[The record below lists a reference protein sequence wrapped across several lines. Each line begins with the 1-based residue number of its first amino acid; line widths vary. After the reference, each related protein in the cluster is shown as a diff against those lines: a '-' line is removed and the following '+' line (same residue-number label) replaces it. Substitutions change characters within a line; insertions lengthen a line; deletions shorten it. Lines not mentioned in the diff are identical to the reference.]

1 MKQLTEERAW
11 FVHALNA
18 HCHSHLKEMKYPT
31 LQVFVNVGIRKAP
44 KEKIFG
50 HEVTLRSGFEL
61 QRVEISKV
69 LQIGL
74 YKVPHA
80 KILEMFREET
90 EKRAGKESGQKK
102 GLVEYRE
109 FFVYTRTRSDL
120 PLTYAF
126 ACTSELLKENSLAL
140 KTPSRPK
147 KLALVPDLPADE
159 VRTMRQ
165 NETIRPPAK
174 KPKVELKLV
183 VNNSEVTRSRE
194 FQKPQLSVV
203 RNEPPAFSLQKGA
216 KQEEKTA
223 KEKFLKR
230 IESFVFEIETTQSST
245 KQMLAAELRRNKLKA
260 LIPLLQLGKDSKV
273 QVPVPAEIFLEMK
286 NKRMRKEPGLNFQA
300 YKRRK
305 NSTEF
310 EPFYNTLRVVKWREG
325 ATLLFLDSQA
335 SR

>member
-1 MKQLTEERAW
+1 
-11 FVHALNA
+11 
-18 HCHSHLKEMKYPT
+18 
-31 LQVFVNVGIRKAP
+31 
-44 KEKIFG
+44 
-50 HEVTLRSGFEL
+50 
-61 QRVEISKV
+61 
-69 LQIGL
+69 
-74 YKVPHA
+74 
-80 KILEMFREET
+80 
-90 EKRAGKESGQKK
+90 
-102 GLVEYRE
+102 
-109 FFVYTRTRSDL
+109 
-120 PLTYAF
+120 
-126 ACTSELLKENSLAL
+126 
-140 KTPSRPK
+140 
-147 KLALVPDLPADE
+147 
-159 VRTMRQ
+159 
-165 NETIRPPAK
+165 
-174 KPKVELKLV
+174 

-310 EPFYNTLRVVKWREG
+310 EPFYNTLRVVKWREEG